1 MSHRSPTP
9 FSLWVEML
17 YIDHTL
23 SHSPSPLVQVLP
35 LWNHCSYLQ
44 MGTTQ
49 RASENFPSKIF
60 PAEKAVPAQEK
71 FNAFHVH
78 WTFQPGK
85 SFHIHFFR
93 NILTHL
99 PAHSWLG
106 ALGMRGRKT
115 IRNPE
120 RENRREFRGTSWVW
134 GLACEKGTIPTHLS
148 PSPGPPSHSRWLLTF

>member
-1 MSHRSPTP
+1 MKLEREATFEPYNRANIVGHLSHRSPTP

-17 YIDHTL
+17 HIDHTL

-71 FNAFHVH
+71 
-78 WTFQPGK
+78 
-85 SFHIHFFR
+85 
-93 NILTHL
+93 
-99 PAHSWLG
+99 
-106 ALGMRGRKT
+106 
-115 IRNPE
+115 
-120 RENRREFRGTSWVW
+120 
-134 GLACEKGTIPTHLS
+134 
-148 PSPGPPSHSRWLLTF
+148 